1 MSRRYDATSYYDS
14 DRAPEDWHLIRKVLL
29 LFLLVLAFSLGL
41 VFILREKPAFP
52 SVLFNIFA
60 DASIGLIAGLGTR
73 VVLHR
78 PPWIVKAIVSAA
90 MSLVGLVVLGYL
102 TDWRSGIG
110 PIQLALVPVQWL
122 DWAHVALKLPL
133 QLGRSSMDLLDL
145 AHAAIAVDTSWIVL
159 RAWARGP
166 RVTGQ
171 RRAPAS
177 RQALRPAV
185 GSVQRPVVSSVQR
198 PAVSRPTPAARVRVP
213 SRSAGVTSIRPR
225 TRPRS
230 LVRRPVVSKSS
241 SARPARVARRW
252 NPLRRRSA
260 VQLAVYEEHR
270 CPYCL
275 QEVSRN
281 DPRGTVEC
289 PICHTLH
296 HKDCWDITGTCQ
308 VPHLNN

>member
-14 DRAPEDWHLIRKVLL
+14 DRSTEDWHLIRKVLL
-29 LFLLVLAFSLGL
+29 LFLLVLALSLGL
-41 VFILREKPAFP
+41 VFIFREKPAFP
-52 SVLFNIFA
+52 PVLFNIFA

-73 VVLHR
+73 MVLRR

-90 MSLVGLVVLGYL
+90 MSLVGLAVLGYL

-110 PIQLALVPVQWL
+110 PIQLALVPVPWL

-166 RVTGQ
+166 RLTGQ
-171 RRAPAS
+171 RRAPTP

-185 GSVQRPVVSSVQR
+185 SSAQR
-198 PAVSRPTPAARVRVP
+198 PAVSRPMPAARVRVP
-213 SRSAGVTSIRPR
+213 SRSTGVASIRPR

-230 LVRRPVVSKSS
+230 LLRRPVVSKSS
-241 SARPARVARRW
+241 SARPARIGRRW
-252 NPLRRRSA
+252 NPLRRRPA